1 MFKMKHLI
9 SSGDMTT
16 NSCSKKQLGNRL
28 MAANHGF
35 QRNDHCYKETIGKL
49 LRISYR
55 LKSSGLTLD

>member
-28 MAANHGF
+28 MVVSHGF
-35 QRNDHCYKETIGKL
+35 QRNGHYLKETTGKL
-49 LRISYR
+49 LRISCR
-55 LKSSGLTLD
+55 LQSSG